1 MKIFSEDLIKLDY
14 YALDKKS
21 LISEMAEFLQFS
33 GYIGDV
39 HSFLESVFEREGL
52 MSTGIGHGIA
62 IPHARSKEAKELK
75 ICVAVLKEK
84 IDFDSIDESLVDIVF
99 LIAVPDSLKD
109 EYIRV
114 LSAISN
120 FCRNEENR
128 NLVRDCKA
136 NNDVYKLLKVIE
148 DEI

>member
-1 MKIFSEDLIKLDY
+1 MEIFSKGLIKTGY
-14 YALDKKS
+14 CALDKKS
-21 LISEMAEFLQFS
+21 LIREMAEFLQRS
-33 GYIGDV
+33 GYLLELNP
-39 HSFLESVFEREGL
+39 FLKSVFEREGL

-62 IPHARSKEAKELK
+62 IPHARSSQAKSLK
-75 ICVAVLKEK
+75 ITVYLLKDK
-84 IDFDSIDESLVDIVF
+84 IEFDSIDESLVDIVF

-120 FCRNEENR
+120 FCRDENNR
-128 NLVRDCKA
+128 EKLRSCKTV
-136 NNDVYKLLKVIE
+136 DEVYKILKVVE